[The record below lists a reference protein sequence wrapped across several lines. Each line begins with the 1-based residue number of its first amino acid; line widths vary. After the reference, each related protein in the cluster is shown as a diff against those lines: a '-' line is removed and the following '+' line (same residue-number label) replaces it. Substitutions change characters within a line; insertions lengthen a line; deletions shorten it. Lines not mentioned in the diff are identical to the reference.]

1 MQIIQI
7 PPPPL
12 SLKLISIGSIM
23 FSLSLTHKYL
33 SYLLRLTAK
42 LIPPLPPPIGGLVGQ
57 SGLVWFGL
65 IGWLVGWLVWW
76 WTFTLYDTQIDV
88 ISLKVDCKVDSHPA
102 PSHWWWT
109 FNNSHQLNTVDQ
121 VFPIIYNP
129 Q

>member
-42 LIPPLPPPIGGLVGQ
+42 LIPTLPPPIGGLVGQ
-57 SGLVWFGL
+57 SGLVWFD
-65 IGWLVGWLVWW
+65 WLVGWLVG
-76 WTFTLYDTQIDV
+76 LV
-88 ISLKVDCKVDSHPA
+88 VDFHFSMTHK
-102 PSHWWWT
+102 
-109 FNNSHQLNTVDQ
+109 LM
-121 VFPIIYNP
+121 
-129 Q
+129 